1 MKVRNILLA
10 FLLSMTLTFGLAFV
24 YVFYPMIF
32 AVLRRML
39 RSPGIG
45 GIDAVAGGVS
55 SSFLIALMV
64 LELFIFL
71 IIFGLLQGK
80 HARR

>member
-1 MKVRNILLA
+1 
-10 FLLSMTLTFGLAFV
+10 
-24 YVFYPMIF
+24 MIF

-71 IIFGLLQGK
+71 IIFGLLQAK